1 VTDGP
6 AAIREPGSYRDPSGF
21 IFRRDGVL
29 YRQVNS
35 RFADDWAAFQSSGLA
50 SDLTAKELVI
60 PHEPAALELA
70 TEPGAVA
77 VIAPEEIGF
86 ISYPYEWAFSQL
98 KDAAL
103 LTLEAQQVADA
114 HGMTLR
120 DASAYNVQFRQG
132 RPILIDSLS
141 FERQRSAEPWKPYR
155 QFCEHFLAPLAL
167 MAHRDGRLGFML
179 RDFIDGVPLDLTA
192 ELLPRRTRWSPG
204 LAAHIHLHARAQRRH
219 AGGDGAPARAV
230 SMSDNRRRAL
240 LDHLRRT
247 VEGLHLT
254 AAGTQWA
261 DYADQ
266 TSYSPAGTAAKE
278 AIVGRMLAAVG
289 GRRAWDIGANTGR
302 YSAIAAEAGY
312 RVLAIDG
319 DWAAVERH
327 YLALK
332 EAGETRI
339 LPLLGD
345 IADPSPAIGWANQ
358 ERASLLQRADAD
370 VVLALA
376 LVHHLAIGRNV
387 PLPMLSDLLA
397 RLAPNLV
404 IEWVPKE
411 DPMVQRLLSARE
423 DVFPG
428 YSLDGFR
435 AAFAGQFAILEEVA
449 ITESTRILFRMRAR
463 R

>member
-1 VTDGP
+1 MTDGP

-35 RFADDWAAFQSSGLA
+35 RFADDWAAFESSGLA
-50 SDLTAKELVI
+50 SELISRELLVAHQPVSLDLA
-60 PHEPAALELA
+60 PEPE
-70 TEPGAVA
+70 AVA
-77 VIAPEEIGF
+77 VIAPDEIGF
-86 ISYPYEWAFSQL
+86 VSYPYEWAFSQL

-103 LTLEAQQVADA
+103 LTLEAQEVADA

-120 DASAYNVQFRQG
+120 DASAYNVQFRGG

-141 FERQRSAEPWKPYR
+141 FERQADGEPWKPYR
-155 QFCEHFLAPLAL
+155 QFCENFLAPLAL
-167 MAHRDGRLGFML
+167 MAHRDGRLGL
-179 RDFIDGVPLDLTA
+179 LGRDFIDGIPLDLTA

-219 AGGDGAPARAV
+219 AGGDAATARSV

-254 AAGTQWA
+254 AEGTQWA
-261 DYADQ
+261 EYADQ
-266 TSYSPAGTAAKE
+266 TSYSPAGTVTKE
-278 AIVGRMLAAVG
+278 AIVRRMLAAVG
-289 GRRAWDIGANTGR
+289 GHRAWDIGSNTGR

-312 RVLAIDG
+312 EVLAIDG

-327 YLALK
+327 YMAVRNG
-332 EAGETRI
+332 GETHI

-345 IADPSPAIGWANQ
+345 IADPSPAIGWANE

-370 VVLALA
+370 VVVALA

-387 PLPMLSDLLA
+387 PLPMLANLLA

-411 DPMVQRLLSARE
+411 DPMVERLLAARE
-423 DVFPG
+423 DVFPR
-428 YSLDGFR
+428 YSLEGFR
-435 AAFAGQFAILEEVA
+435 AAFAGQFEILEEAA
-449 ITESTRILFRMRAR
+449 ISDSLRSLFRMRAR
-463 R
+463 E

>member
-1 VTDGP
+1 VTHSP

-35 RFADDWAAFQSSGLA
+35 RFADDWAAFENSGLA
-50 SDLTAKELVI
+50 SELISKHLLI
-60 PHEPAALELA
+60 PHQPASLDLA
-70 TEPGAVA
+70 PEPGATA
-77 VIAPEEIGF
+77 VIAAEEIEF

-103 LTLEAQQVADA
+103 LTLEAQSVADA

-120 DASAYNVQFRQG
+120 DASAYNIQFHRG
-132 RPILIDSLS
+132 RPILIDTLS
-141 FERQRSAEPWKPYR
+141 FERQVSGQPWKPYR

-167 MAHRDGRLGFML
+167 MARCDGRLGIL
-179 RDFIDGVPLDLTA
+179 QRDFIDGIPLDLAA

-219 AGGDGAPARAV
+219 AQANAGPPRAV
-230 SMSDNRRRAL
+230 TMSDNRRQAL

-247 VEGLHLT
+247 VERLRL
-254 AAGTQWA
+254 AATGTQWA
-261 DYADQ
+261 EYADQ

-278 AIVGRMLAAVG
+278 AIVGRMLAQVG

-302 YSAIAAEAGY
+302 YSAIAAKAGY
-312 RVLAIDG
+312 DVLAIDG

-327 YLALK
+327 YLTLR
-332 EAGETRI
+332 EDGETRI

-345 IADPSPAIGWANQ
+345 VADPAPAIGWANA
-358 ERASLLQRADAD
+358 ERNSLLQRADAD
-370 VVLALA
+370 VVVALA

-387 PLPMLSDLLA
+387 PIPMLSDLLA
-397 RLAPNLV
+397 RLARNLV

-411 DPMVQRLLSARE
+411 DPMVQRLLAARE
-423 DVFPG
+423 DVFPD
-428 YSLDGFR
+428 YSLEGFR
-435 AAFAGQFAILEEVA
+435 SGFETNFEILEEA
-449 ITESTRILFRMRAR
+449 PIDESMRILFRMRAR
-463 R
+463 

>member
-1 VTDGP
+1 MTDGL

-29 YRQVNS
+29 YRQVNA
-35 RFADDWAAFQSSGLA
+35 RFAEDWATFESSGLA
-50 SDLTAKELVI
+50 SELISKDLLV
-60 PHEPAALELA
+60 PHEPAPLDLALEP
-70 TEPGAVA
+70 EAVA

-103 LTLEAQQVADA
+103 LTLGAQQLADT

-120 DASAYNVQFRQG
+120 DASAYNVQFRRG

-141 FERQRSAEPWKPYR
+141 FERRTDGEPWKPYR
-155 QFCEHFLAPLAL
+155 QFCENFLAPLAL
-167 MAHRDGRLGFML
+167 MAHRDGRLGILL
-179 RDFIDGVPLDLTA
+179 RDFIDGVPLDLAA

-219 AGGDGAPARAV
+219 AEGGGTPRRTV
-230 SMSDNRRRAL
+230 SMSDNRRHAL

-261 DYADQ
+261 EYADQ

-278 AIVGRMLAAVG
+278 AIVRRLLAAVG
-289 GRRAWDIGANTGR
+289 GHRAWDIGANTGR
-302 YSAIAAEAGY
+302 YSAIATEAGY
-312 RVLAIDG
+312 EVLAIDG

-327 YLALK
+327 YLALRQS
-332 EAGETRI
+332 GDTRI

-345 IADPSPAIGWANQ
+345 IADPSPAIGWANE
-358 ERASLLQRADAD
+358 ERASLLARADAD
-370 VVLALA
+370 VVVALA
-376 LVHHLAIGRNV
+376 LVHHLAIGRNI
-387 PLPMLSDLLA
+387 PLPMLGNLLA
-397 RLAPNLV
+397 RLAPNLI

-411 DPMVQRLLSARE
+411 DPMVQRLLAARE
-423 DVFPG
+423 DVFPN

-435 AAFAGQFAILEEVA
+435 MAFAGQFETLEEAA
-449 ITESTRILFRMRAR
+449 ITDSERMVFRMRTR

>member
-1 VTDGP
+1 VTEGP

-35 RFADDWAAFQSSGLA
+35 RFDDDWAAFEGSGLA
-50 SDLTAKELVI
+50 SDLISRELLV
-60 PHEPAALELA
+60 PHEPAPIELA
-70 TEPGAVA
+70 PEPGAVA

-86 ISYPYEWAFSQL
+86 ISYPYEWSFSQL

-114 HGMTLR
+114 HAMTLR
-120 DASAYNVQFRQG
+120 DASAYNVQFRRG

-141 FERQRSAEPWKPYR
+141 FERQSSGEPWKPYR

-167 MAHRDGRLGFML
+167 MAHRDGRLGIL
-179 RDFIDGVPLDLTA
+179 QRDFIDGVPLDLAA

-204 LAAHIHLHARAQRRH
+204 LAAHVHLHARAQRRH
-219 AGGDGAPARAV
+219 GTGDDAPARRV
-230 SMSDNRRRAL
+230 SISDNRRRAL

-247 VEGLHLT
+247 VESLHLT

-261 DYADQ
+261 EYADQ
-266 TSYSPAGTAAKE
+266 TSYSPTGTAAKE
-278 AIVGRMLAAVG
+278 AIVGRMLAAVAG
-289 GRRAWDIGANTGR
+289 HRAWDIGANVGR
-302 YSAIAAEAGY
+302 YSTIAAEAGY
-312 RVLAIDG
+312 DVLAVDG

-327 YLALK
+327 YLALRK
-332 EAGETRI
+332 AGETRI
-339 LPLLGD
+339 LPVLGD
-345 IADPSPAIGWANQ
+345 ITDPSPAIGWANQ
-358 ERASLLQRADAD
+358 ERASLLERADAD
-370 VVLALA
+370 VVVALA

-411 DPMVQRLLSARE
+411 DPMLQRLLAARE
-423 DVFPG
+423 DVFPS
-428 YSLDGFR
+428 YSLHGFR
-435 AAFAGQFAILEEVA
+435 AAFANQFEILEEA
-449 ITESTRILFRMRAR
+449 TIPESTRILFRMQAR